1 MTDDRHAQLTGASLG
16 KLRDLFATL
25 PPPSAAMRDGFFRAR
40 FIGPFWL
47 RAPAPL
53 SVHLMGL
60 PNWQGKRFQTPDTAT
75 NRVIRNGQET
85 EYLCMTLLP
94 GPSLV
99 DGKDGLALHYLVQP
113 DGTASPAP
121 WRWVRD
127 ELRALDDDTLL
138 GMTVI
143 DQPLLRLL
151 AFPFLLER
159 AG

>member
-1 MTDDRHAQLTGASLG
+1 MTDDRHAALHGASLRT
-16 KLRDLFATL
+16 LRDLFATL
-25 PPPSAAMRDGFFRAR
+25 PPPAAAVRDGFFRAR
-40 FIGPFWL
+40 FIGPAWL
-47 RAPAPL
+47 RVPAPL

-60 PNWQGKRFQTPDTAT
+60 PNWQGKRFLTPDTAT
-75 NRVIRNGQET
+75 NRVIRNGQPQ
-85 EYLCMTLLP
+85 EYLRMTVLP
-94 GPSLV
+94 GKSLV

-113 DGTASPAP
+113 DGTPSPAP

-127 ELRALDDDTLL
+127 ELRALDNDTLL